1 MRASWADIHTYIHT
15 YMHAYIH
22 TYIHTHRRHE
32 SFMEGI
38 APSRIEG
45 LSLCARWS
53 NALLVPLLLEC
64 PRFISHRRAWSV
76 HPSIRARARVRTCS
90 GRVCGCVGAYA
101 AHTHARMLRT
111 CTCTVCG
118 AHKRARAHA
127 RHLVCDGHQRQ
138 PRCAA
143 HRPHQHRPRRCVRV
157 PLPRAAAEMRRGC

>member
-15 YMHAYIH
+15 YTH
-22 TYIHTHRRHE
+22 TYTPTDVMRASWRALLH
-32 SFMEGI
+32 
-38 APSRIEG
+38 

-53 NALLVPLLLEC
+53 NALVVPLPLEC

-76 HPSIRARARVRTCS
+76 HPSIRARACVRTCS

-157 PLPRAAAEMRRGC
+157 PHPRAAAEMRRGC